1 MELFYYSLIWRA
13 FWLVL
18 IGFFGLIVVIP
29 FCAERFRESP
39 AKTEFH
45 SVRLANLCVIVGV
58 LIWALALIGALVEHL
73 LDDLL

>member
-1 MELFYYSLIWRA
+1 MDHFYISVIWSA

-18 IGFFGLIVVIP
+18 IGFLGLIVVIP
-29 FCAERFRESP
+29 LSAKLFKESP

-45 SVRLANLCVIVGV
+45 SVRLANLCVILGV
-58 LIWALALIGALVEHL
+58 SLWALALVGALVEHL